1 MAIRFLKLNRPAI
14 RGLKSGCSITEHG
27 ITFRR
32 EANSDGVYS
41 VNIMVDRRRIHRVI
55 GRESEGVTR
64 QQAEDFIAQA
74 RTDAR
79 RQRLELPEGRK
90 TPLGCEEA
98 SIKYVERLRESD
110 GRNVKIKERQLK
122 QHLVPF
128 FGAKPL
134 NSIESFDVERYKKAR
149 RSAGAAKATV
159 NRELAT
165 LSHLLNQAVE
175 WRWIKSKSV
184 KIVRFKEDNHR
195 IVYLTDEQ
203 CIALL
208 KAAAS
213 DHNENV
219 HAFVMV
225 GLHTGVR
232 HGEILAI
239 RRQDLDMGKR
249 VIWIPQAKAGSREQP
264 ITRELADYLA
274 KRSSM
279 LPPGCEW
286 LFPSPASATGHVHT
300 IRKAFRRSAE
310 RAGIDPDQITPHT
323 LRHTAVTHL
332 VQAGVDLPT
341 VQRISGH
348 KTLSMV
354 ARYAHQSG
362 SHIEVAMERLE
373 GSVSASKPNKVRQFN
388 PKSVGGHYL

>member
-1 MAIRFLKLNRPAI
+1 MSVRFSKLTRHAIRSLK
-14 RGLKSGCSITEHG
+14 RGASISERG

-32 EANSDGVYS
+32 EANGDGVYS
-41 VNIMVDRRRIHRVI
+41 INIMVDRRRIHRVI

-64 QQAEDFIAQA
+64 QQAEDFVAQA

-79 RQRLELPEGRK
+79 RNRLELPEGRK
-90 TPLGCEEA
+90 TPLAFHEA
-98 SIKYVERLRESD
+98 ATRYIQRLRESD
-110 GRNVKIKERQLK
+110 GKNIQIKERQLR
-122 QHLVPF
+122 QHLIPF
-128 FGAKPL
+128 LSTKPL
-134 NSIESFDVERYKKAR
+134 SAIESFDVERYKKAR
-149 RSAGAAKATV
+149 RSHGAAKATV

-175 WRWIKSKSV
+175 WKWVKSKSV
-184 KIVRFKEDNHR
+184 RINRFKEDNQR
-195 IVYLTDEQ
+195 IVYLTDDQ
-203 CIALL
+203 CVALL
-208 KAAAS
+208 DAAAS

-225 GLHTGVR
+225 GLHTGMR
-232 HGEILAI
+232 HAEILAI
-239 RRQDLDMGKR
+239 RREDVDIGKR
-249 VIWIPQAKAGSREQP
+249 VIWLPQAKAGSREQP
-264 ITRELADYLA
+264 ITRELAEYLET
-274 KRSSM
+274 RLDM
-279 LPPGCEW
+279 LPLGCEW
-286 LFPSPASATGHVHT
+286 LFPSPGSATGHVHT

-310 RAGIDPDQITPHT
+310 RAGLDPDQITPHT

-362 SHIEVAMERLE
+362 SHIEAAMDRLE
-373 GSVSASKPNKVRQFN
+373 GRVSGTSDGKVRRLTSN
-388 PKSVGGHYL
+388 NSA

>member
-1 MAIRFLKLNRPAI
+1 MAKGFNKLTRPNIRALA
-14 RGLKSGCSITEHG
+14 RGKSITEHG
-27 ITFRR
+27 IKFRR
-32 EANSDGVYS
+32 DDTGDGVFS
-41 VNIMVDRRRIHRVI
+41 VNIMVDRQRVHRVI

-79 RQRLELPEGRK
+79 RQRLVLPEGRK
-90 TPLGCEEA
+90 TPLGFEEA
-98 SIKYVERLRESD
+98 ASQYIQRLRESD
-110 GRNVKIKERQLK
+110 GKNINIKERHLK

-128 FGAKPL
+128 FASKPL
-134 NSIESFDVERYKKAR
+134 SSIETFDVERYKKSR
-149 RSAGAAKATV
+149 RSAVAAKATV

-165 LSHLLNQAVE
+165 LSHMLNQAVD
-175 WRWIKSKSV
+175 WKWVKSKSA
-184 KIVRFKEDNHR
+184 KIIRFKEENQR
-195 IVYLTDEQ
+195 IGYLTDEQ
-203 CIALL
+203 CVSLL
-208 KAAAS
+208 EAAAS

-225 GLHTGVR
+225 GLHTGMR
-232 HGEILAI
+232 HAEILAI
-239 RRQDLDMGKR
+239 RREDLDFGKR
-249 VIWIPQAKAGSREQP
+249 VVWVPQAKAGAREQP
-264 ITRELADYLA
+264 ITRELAEYLE
-274 KRSSM
+274 RRMDM

-286 LFPSPASATGHVHT
+286 MFPSPGSATGHVHT

-310 RAGIDPDQITPHT
+310 RAGLDPDQITPHT

-362 SHIEVAMERLE
+362 SHIEAAMDRLE
-373 GSVSASKPNKVRQFN
+373 GRVSGPLEDNTRKLNSK
-388 PKSVGGHYL
+388 SSA

>member
-1 MAIRFLKLNRPAI
+1 MPIRFSKLTRPAI
-14 RGLKSGCSITEHG
+14 RSLQRGASISEHG

-32 EANSDGVYS
+32 DGNGDGVYS

-90 TPLGCEEA
+90 TPLSFEEA
-98 SIKYVERLRESD
+98 ADRYVQRLRDSD
-110 GRNVKIKERQLK
+110 GKNIDIKERQLR

-128 FGAKPL
+128 LAAKPL
-134 NSIESFDVERYKKAR
+134 SAIESFDVERYKKAR

-159 NRELAT
+159 NRDLAT

-175 WRWIKSKSV
+175 WKWIKSKSV
-184 KIVRFKEDNHR
+184 RINRFKEDNQR
-195 IVYLTDEQ
+195 IVYLTDDQ
-203 CIALL
+203 CVALL
-208 KAAAS
+208 DAAAS

-225 GLHTGVR
+225 GLHTGMR
-232 HGEILAI
+232 HAEILKI
-239 RRQDLDMGKR
+239 RREDVDVGKR
-249 VIWIPQAKAGSREQP
+249 VIWVPRAKAGSREQP
-264 ITRELADYLA
+264 ITRELADYLR
-274 KRSSM
+274 KRMEM

-286 LFPSPASATGHVHT
+286 LFPSLGSATGHVHT

-310 RAGIDPDQITPHT
+310 RAGLDPDQITPHT

-362 SHIEVAMERLE
+362 SHIEAAMDRLE
-373 GSVSASKPNKVRQFN
+373 GRVSGTYDDNIRKLK
-388 PKSVGGHYL
+388 PKSSA

>member
-1 MAIRFLKLNRPAI
+1 MATRYSKLTRPAI
-14 RGLKSGCSITEHG
+14 RALKVGESITEHG
-27 ITFRR
+27 IIFRR
-32 EANSDGVYS
+32 DANGDGVYS

-90 TPLGCEEA
+90 TPLGFEEA
-98 SIKYVERLRESD
+98 ANRYVQRLRDSD
-110 GRNVKIKERQLK
+110 GKNIDIKERQLK

-128 FGAKPL
+128 LAAKPL
-134 NSIESFDVERYKKAR
+134 SVIESFDVERYKKAR
-149 RSAGAAKATV
+149 RTEGAAKATV

-175 WRWIKSKSV
+175 WKWIKSKSV
-184 KIVRFKEDNHR
+184 RINRFKEDNQR
-195 IVYLTDEQ
+195 IVYLTDDQ
-203 CIALL
+203 CVALL
-208 KAAAS
+208 EAAAS

-225 GLHTGVR
+225 GLHIGMR
-232 HGEILAI
+232 HAEILAI
-239 RRQDLDMGKR
+239 RREDVDVGKR
-249 VIWIPQAKAGSREQP
+249 VIWVPQAKAGSREQP
-264 ITRELADYLA
+264 ITRELAEYLG
-274 KRSSM
+274 KRMDM
-279 LPPGCEW
+279 LPPGCDW
-286 LFPSPASATGHVHT
+286 IFPSPGSATGHVHT
-300 IRKAFRRSAE
+300 IRKAFRRSAK
-310 RAGIDPDQITPHT
+310 RAVLDPDQITPHT

-362 SHIEVAMERLE
+362 SHIEAAMDRLE
-373 GSVSASKPNKVRQFN
+373 GRVSGTHEDKIRKLK
-388 PKSVGGHYL
+388 PKSSA

>member
-1 MAIRFLKLNRPAI
+1 MAIRFSKLTRPSI
-14 RGLKSGCSITEHG
+14 RSLMAGDSITEHG
-27 ITFRR
+27 ITFHRDT
-32 EANSDGVYS
+32 SGDGVYS

-79 RQRLELPEGRK
+79 HQRLELPEGRK
-90 TPLGCEEA
+90 TPLGFEEA
-98 SIKYVERLRESD
+98 ALRYVQRLRDTD
-110 GRNVKIKERQLK
+110 GKNIAIKERQLR

-128 FGAKPL
+128 FVTKPL
-134 NSIESFDVERYKKAR
+134 SAIESFDIERYKKAR
-149 RSAGAAKATV
+149 RSAGAANATV

-175 WRWIKSKSV
+175 WKWIKSKSV
-184 KIVRFKEDNHR
+184 RIARFKEDNQR

-203 CIALL
+203 CAALL
-208 KAAAS
+208 EAAGS
-213 DHNENV
+213 DHNENI

-225 GLHTGVR
+225 GLHTGMR
-232 HGEILAI
+232 HAEILAI
-239 RRQDLDMGKR
+239 RREDVDVGKR
-249 VIWIPQAKAGSREQP
+249 VIWVPQAKAGSREQP
-264 ITRELADYLA
+264 ITRELAEYLS
-274 KRSSM
+274 RRMDM

-286 LFPSPASATGHVHT
+286 VFPSPGSATGHVHT

-310 RAGIDPDQITPHT
+310 RAGLDPDQITPHT

-332 VQAGVDLPT
+332 VQSGVDLPT

-362 SHIEVAMERLE
+362 SHIEAAMDRLE
-373 GSVSASKPNKVRQFN
+373 GRVSGVQAGNVRKMA
-388 PKSVGGHYL
+388 PKNTA

>member
-1 MAIRFLKLNRPAI
+1 MAIRFLKLTRPSI
-14 RGLKSGCSITEHG
+14 RSLMAGGSITEHG

-32 EANSDGVYS
+32 DASGDGVYS
-41 VNIMVDRRRIHRVI
+41 VNIMVDRQRIHRVI

-79 RQRLELPEGRK
+79 RQRLELPDGRK
-90 TPLGCEEA
+90 TPLGFEEA
-98 SIKYVERLRESD
+98 SVRYVERLRDTD
-110 GRNVKIKERQLK
+110 GKNIAIKERQLR
-122 QHLVPF
+122 QHLMPF
-128 FGAKPL
+128 LAAKPL
-134 NSIESFDVERYKKAR
+134 SAIETFDIERYKKAR

-175 WRWIKSKSV
+175 WKWIKSKSV
-184 KIVRFKEDNHR
+184 RIARFKEDNQR

-203 CIALL
+203 CVALL
-208 KAAAS
+208 AASAS
-213 DHNENV
+213 DHNQNI

-225 GLHTGVR
+225 GLHTGMR
-232 HGEILAI
+232 HAEILAI
-239 RRQDLDMGKR
+239 RRKDVGVEKR
-249 VIWIPQAKAGSREQP
+249 LIWVPQAKAGSREQP
-264 ITRELADYLA
+264 ITRELAEYLE
-274 KRSSM
+274 KRMDM
-279 LPPGCEW
+279 LPPGCDW

-310 RAGIDPDQITPHT
+310 RAGLDPDQITPHT

-362 SHIEVAMERLE
+362 SHIEAAMDRLE
-373 GSVSASKPNKVRQFN
+373 GRVSGSHLGKTQRLK
-388 PKSVGGHYL
+388 PKSSA

>member
-1 MAIRFLKLNRPAI
+1 MATRFSKLTRPAI
-14 RGLKSGCSITEHG
+14 RALATGNTIAEHG

-32 EANSDGVYS
+32 DANGDGVYS
-41 VNIMVDRRRIHRVI
+41 VNIMVDRQRIHRVI

-90 TPLGCEEA
+90 TPLGFEEA
-98 SIKYVERLRESD
+98 ANRYVQRLRASD
-110 GRNVKIKERQLK
+110 GKNIDIKERQLK

-128 FGAKPL
+128 LAAKPM
-134 NSIESFDVERYKKAR
+134 SGIESFDIERYKKDR

-175 WRWIKSKSV
+175 WKWIKSKSA
-184 KIVRFKEDNHR
+184 KIVRFKEDNQR

-203 CIALL
+203 CAALIE
-208 KAAAS
+208 AAAS
-213 DHNENV
+213 DHNENI

-225 GLHTGVR
+225 GLHTGMR
-232 HGEILAI
+232 HAEILAV
-239 RRQDLDMGKR
+239 RREDVDVGKR
-249 VIWIPQAKAGSREQP
+249 VIWVPQAKAGSREQP
-264 ITRELADYLA
+264 ITRELAEYLG
-274 KRSSM
+274 KRMDM

-286 LFPSPASATGHVHT
+286 MFPSPGSASGHVHT

-310 RAGIDPDQITPHT
+310 RAGLDPDQITPHT

-362 SHIEVAMERLE
+362 AHIEAAMDRLE
-373 GSVSASKPNKVRQFN
+373 GRVGGFQESNVLKLK
-388 PKSVGGHYL
+388 PKSSA